1 MQSWGWLRAASFGL
15 RASYSHIAKLYHY
28 GSCEFLFARSAQPV
42 ARRQLLSPE
51 VFRIPLGI
59 FLPLFRQVVQREDG
73 RDWTHG
79 NASATVDAFHGINV
93 EHLFR
98 PELVGVFLGMNAIH
112 RTGIDTG
119 GVFGPNAGLGNDVG
133 HKILLLLR
141 VLPGRVT
148 ELTILARTPQSVQA
162 GVPSSGFQR
171 LKSAIELSR
180 CDEIKIF
187 GSSKSLP
194 QRARRNTKDGYDF
207 LRYVRRDS
215 GFLSLTLILYPSAC
229 ATAFTASG
237 CGTGATGIL
246 AGAPRQALGLKPS
259 LTSLKMVRRF
269 CAITFP
275 QAIFPIMGK

>member
-112 RTGIDTG
+112 RTGVDTG
-119 GVFGPNAGLGNDVG
+119 GVFGSNAGFGNYVG

-148 ELTILARTPQSVQA
+148 EHMILARTRLSVQIGA
-162 GVPSSGFQR
+162 FSSRFR
-171 LKSAIELSR
+171 WLKSAIGLSR
-180 CDEIKIF
+180 CRE
-187 GSSKSLP
+187 SKSSP
-194 QRARRNTKDGYDF
+194 QGTQRNTKDG
-207 LRYVRRDS
+207 LRFFVLHAFSNSGSKFWVNAELAIPQPLVRRHCRFRAAAREPPES
-215 GFLSLTLILYPSAC
+215 SPVHRA
-229 ATAFTASG
+229 
-237 CGTGATGIL
+237 
-246 AGAPRQALGLKPS
+246 
-259 LTSLKMVRRF
+259 RRLV
-269 CAITFP
+269 
-275 QAIFPIMGK
+275 